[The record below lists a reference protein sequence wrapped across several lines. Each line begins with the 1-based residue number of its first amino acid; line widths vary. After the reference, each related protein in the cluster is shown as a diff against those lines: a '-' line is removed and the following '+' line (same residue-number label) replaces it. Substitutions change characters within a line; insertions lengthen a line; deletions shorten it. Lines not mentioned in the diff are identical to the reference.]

1 MSMHSDHHPHKV
13 EDTTLMP
20 AIWTAVLLF
29 AFAAFLTWLN
39 MS

>member
-1 MSMHSDHHPHKV
+1 MSMHSDHHPHEA

-29 AFAAFLTWLN
+29 AFAVFLTGLN